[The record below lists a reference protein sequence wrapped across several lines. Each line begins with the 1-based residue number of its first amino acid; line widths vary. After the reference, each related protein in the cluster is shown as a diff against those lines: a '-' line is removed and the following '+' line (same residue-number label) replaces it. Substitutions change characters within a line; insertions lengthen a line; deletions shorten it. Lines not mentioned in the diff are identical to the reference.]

1 MIRIESK
8 LDEEQMDSSKPSN
21 QIIIKQESL
30 DSFETVIHS
39 QNYTSELV
47 ILFNNLNRQYRLK
60 AYDSLDSVKEIK
72 TMREFKFKLLFSVII
87 VSKNAISV
95 N

>member
-1 MIRIESK
+1 
-8 LDEEQMDSSKPSN
+8 MDSIIPTQ
-21 QIIIKQESL
+21 QIMTKQDSQ

-39 QNYTSELV
+39 KNYTSEVVL
-47 ILFNNLNRQYRLK
+47 LFNNLNRQYRLK

-87 VSKNAISV
+87 VN
-95 N
+95 